1 MTEADNSESDGSIP
15 SALKKTPRE
24 RGFSPIWIIPI
35 VALLIGLF
43 LIYRVIS
50 ETGPTVTISFNEASG
65 IEAGKTK
72 VRFKDVV
79 IGEVT
84 EVDIDDDLSGVTVTV
99 SMVSNT
105 SQYMTDKS
113 RFWVVQPQ
121 ISAGNIT
128 GLGTLLSGNY
138 IGMDPSPEGKKTKKF
153 TGLEH
158 PPVIHSDEAGREF
171 KLHAKT
177 LGGLKSGS
185 PVYFRQIMVGS
196 VVDYR
201 FLGSGDLE
209 LEVFVRQPYDKH
221 VNAAT
226 RFWNA
231 GGFDVTLSAAGL
243 EIKTQSLVTIIAGGI
258 AFDTMAGLGRD
269 ASQPVADKQIF
280 DLYPSRTASQSKIY
294 TEKHRVLMYFA
305 DPVRGLLPGA
315 PLELRGYKI
324 GQVLDISFEF
334 DRDTDEVRIPVL
346 AEIEPERVNITGES
360 DFGVTIGQ
368 MVANGLRASLQSG
381 NIVFGKLLV
390 DLEFYPD
397 EPSVKVDFSGK
408 YPVIP
413 TIRGGVGEILR
424 DAQALVKELRKTGN
438 SINDFLDSNS
448 FKDSVN
454 DLSAT
459 LGHIEQISAQINEKA
474 APQVTAVLSGAAATL
489 QEAQSMLA
497 ANSTTRTEINRLLQE
512 LAGAAR
518 SIRLLADYLEQHP
531 ESIIKGKEPSQ

>member
-201 FLGSGDLE
+201 FLDSGDLE

-269 ASQPVADKQIF
+269 ASQPAADKQIF

-459 LGHIEQISAQINEKA
+459 LGHIEQISAQINEEA
-474 APQVTAVLSGAAATL
+474 APQVRAVLSGAAATL

>member
-1 MTEADNSESDGSIP
+1 MTEADNSESDGNIP
-15 SALKKTPRE
+15 LAVKKTPKQ

-50 ETGPTVTISFNEASG
+50 EAGPTITISFNAASG

-138 IGMDPSPEGKKTKKF
+138 IGMDPSPEGKKTNKF

-158 PPVIHSDEAGREF
+158 PPVIRSDEAGREF

-201 FLGSGDLE
+201 FLDSGDLE
-209 LEVFVRQPYDKH
+209 LEVFVREPYDKH

-258 AFDTMAGLGRD
+258 AFDTIAGLGRD
-269 ASQPVADKQIF
+269 ASQRSANEQIF
-280 DLYPSRTASQSKIY
+280 DLYPIRTASQSKTY
-294 TEKHRVLMYFA
+294 TEKHKVLMYFD

-334 DRDTDEVRIPVL
+334 DHATDEVRIPVL
-346 AEIEPERVNITGES
+346 AEIEPQRVNATGES
-360 DFGVTIGQ
+360 DFHTTIEQ
-368 MVANGLRASLQSG
+368 LVANGLRASLQSG

-390 DLEFYPD
+390 DLEFHPD
-397 EPSVKVDFSGK
+397 EPPVKVDFSGK

-413 TIRGGVGEILR
+413 TIRGGVNEILR

-438 SINDFLDSNS
+438 SINDFLDSKS
-448 FKDSVN
+448 FKDSVS

-459 LGHIEQISAQINEKA
+459 LGHIEQISAQINEEA
-474 APQVTAVLSGAAATL
+474 APQVRAVLSGAATTL

-531 ESIIKGKEPSQ
+531 EAIIKGKE

>member
-15 SALKKTPRE
+15 SALKKTPKE

-50 ETGPTVTISFNEASG
+50 EAGPSVTISFNEASG

-201 FLGSGDLE
+201 FLDSGDLE

-269 ASQPVADKQIF
+269 ASQPAADKQIF
-280 DLYPSRTASQSKIY
+280 DLYPSRTASQSKIH

-334 DRDTDEVRIPVL
+334 NHDTDEVRIPVL
-346 AEIEPERVNITGES
+346 AEIEPQRVNATGES
-360 DFGVTIGQ
+360 DFHTTIEQ
-368 MVANGLRASLQSG
+368 LVANGLRASLQSG

-390 DLEFYPD
+390 DLEFHPD
-397 EPSVKVDFSGK
+397 EPPVKVDFSGK

-413 TIRGGVGEILR
+413 TIRGGVNEILR
-424 DAQALVKELRKTGN
+424 DAQALVKELRQTGN
-438 SINDFLDSNS
+438 SINDFLDSKS
-448 FKDSVN
+448 FKDSVS

-459 LGHIEQISAQINEKA
+459 LGHIEQISAQINEEA
-474 APQVTAVLSGAAATL
+474 APQVRAVLSGAAATL

-531 ESIIKGKEPSQ
+531 EAIIKGKE

>member
-15 SALKKTPRE
+15 SALKKTPKE
-24 RGFSPIWIIPI
+24 RSFSPIWIIPI

-50 ETGPTVTISFNEASG
+50 ETGPTVTISFNAASG

-72 VRFKDVV
+72 VKFKDVEV
-79 IGEVT
+79 GEVT
-84 EVDIDDDLSGVTVTV
+84 NVDINDDLSGVTITIE
-99 SMVSNT
+99 MNNT
-105 SQYMTDKS
+105 TDKYMTDKS

-121 ISAGNIT
+121 ISAGTIT

-138 IGMDPSPEGKKTKKF
+138 IGMDPSSEGKKTKVF
-153 TGLEH
+153 TGLEQ
-158 PPVIHSDEAGREF
+158 PPVIHSDEDGREF
-171 KLHAKT
+171 KLHAKA

-201 FLGSGDLE
+201 FLDSGDLE
-209 LEVFVRQPYDKH
+209 LEVFVREPYDKH

-231 GGFDVTLSAAGL
+231 GGIDVTLSAAGL

-258 AFDTMAGLGRD
+258 AFDTVAGLGRD
-269 ASQPVADKQIF
+269 ASQPAAEKQIF

-294 TEKHRVLMYFA
+294 TEKHKVLMYFA

-324 GQVLDISFEF
+324 GKVLDISFEF
-334 DRDTDEVRIPVL
+334 DHATDEVRIPVL
-346 AEIEPERVNITGES
+346 AEIEPQRVNATGES
-360 DFGVTIGQ
+360 DFHTTIEQ
-368 MVANGLRASLQSG
+368 LVANGLRASLQSG

-390 DLEFYPD
+390 DLEFHPD
-397 EPSVKVDFSGK
+397 EPPVKVDFSGK

-413 TIRGGVGEILR
+413 TIRGGVNEILR

-438 SINDFLDSNS
+438 SINDFLDSKS
-448 FKDSVN
+448 FKDSVS

-459 LGHIEQISAQINEKA
+459 LGHIEQISAQINEEA
-474 APQVTAVLSGAAATL
+474 APQVSAVLSGAAATL

-531 ESIIKGKEPSQ
+531 EAIIKGKE